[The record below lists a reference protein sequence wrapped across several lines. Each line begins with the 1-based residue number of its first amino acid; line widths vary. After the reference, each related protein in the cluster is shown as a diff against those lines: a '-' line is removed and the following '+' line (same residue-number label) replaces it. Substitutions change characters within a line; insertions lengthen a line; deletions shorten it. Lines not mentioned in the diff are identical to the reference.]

1 MKNGGGAA
9 LTAPLPAPE
18 GLAPITD
25 NRNTEAAA
33 QRAVLSLV
41 LHEHPTLLA
50 SDEIEREI
58 GPGDPVER
66 ALRDLT
72 GVGLIRSE
80 GATVFPTRAAL
91 HFDRL
96 AA

>member
-1 MKNGGGAA
+1 MHG
-9 LTAPLPAPE
+9 
-18 GLAPITD
+18 
-25 NRNTEAAA
+25 NRNADACA

-58 GPGDPVER
+58 GSGDAAER
-66 ALRDLT
+66 AMRDLT
-72 GVGLIRSE
+72 GVGLLRQE
-80 GATVFPTRAAL
+80 GASVLPTRAAL